1 MRLLL
6 QYLCACITT
15 INAFSAVQ
23 RRSLIPMS
31 LRKKLCE
38 MKADETMCDFEKDLY
53 KLIDEMSYSKWAI
66 CKHHPELLLCKWDP
80 SIVGVIPET
89 QPKPETTT
97 SISLSMEESLSEE
110 SEEFAVDVPNT
121 TPSIIESSKF
131 IGNGGAVEPEDVEV
145 EEPGPLKPSAVKQEV
160 PVNKEPPRFEEK
172 LTDER
177 ELDVQTQRPEESQ
190 EEENFGENILEV
202 KDDVFG
208 GM

>member
-38 MKADETMCDFEKDLY
+38 MKADETMCDFEK
-53 KLIDEMSYSKWAI
+53 
-66 CKHHPELLLCKWDP
+66 
-80 SIVGVIPET
+80 
-89 QPKPETTT
+89 
-97 SISLSMEESLSEE
+97 
-110 SEEFAVDVPNT
+110 
-121 TPSIIESSKF
+121 
-131 IGNGGAVEPEDVEV
+131 
-145 EEPGPLKPSAVKQEV
+145 
-160 PVNKEPPRFEEK
+160 EPPRFEEK